1 MLFLFRLF
9 VGAVCG
15 ASVEFMVMAVFGA
28 GVAGIVVVIVVIM
41 ALGLVL
47 TEFMVEKDLFTKH
60 HPNLKTSITIA
71 F

>member
-1 MLFLFRLF
+1 
-9 VGAVCG
+9 
-15 ASVEFMVMAVFGA
+15 MVMAVFGA
-28 GVAGIVVVIVVIM
+28 GVARIVVVIVVIM